1 MFNRDVFN
9 DNQKI
14 KIEVVPLFETVQ
26 DLDNSTMFIDKLLQT
41 ELYKENLQVWNN
53 SQTIMLGFSDGTKDG
68 GYFMAN
74 WSIFEAKRNLNKYFV
89 SKNIKPIFF
98 DGRGGPPSRGGG
110 DMFLFYKGLSNA
122 VSNHDVQLTIQ
133 GQSISSKFASI
144 HPAQYNLE
152 QLVTS
157 GLYSKLNLHNV
168 SKLTKEENELISKLA
183 QISFESY
190 SELKGDPQF
199 MDYMIKITP
208 LKYMS
213 EINVGSR
220 PAKRN
225 TDAKIEFDDLR
236 AIPYGAAWVQM
247 RQSILAYYGLGTA
260 ISKLISEDD
269 GFMDKFKHIYSKSLI
284 IKGIIDNALQSIG
297 QANFN
302 LTKHIS
308 ENEEFGEFWYKL
320 YNEYELSKKHL
331 LEIVCKEE
339 FLHINKVKER
349 SIIMRDNITLPLSV
363 LQQYAL
369 DALRKNPEHENSDL
383 LKIIIRKTLIS
394 NVNANHNSI

>member
-1 MFNRDVFN
+1 MGL
-9 DNQKI
+9 KM
-14 KIEVVPLFETVQ
+14 VV
-26 DLDNSTMFIDKLLQT
+26 I
-41 ELYKENLQVWNN
+41 
-53 SQTIMLGFSDGTKDG
+53 
-68 GYFMAN
+68 FMAN
-74 WSIFEAKRNLNKYFV
+74 WSIFEAKRNLDRYFS
-89 SKNIKPIFF
+89 SKNIKAIFF

-122 VSNHDVQLTIQ
+122 VTNHDVQVTVQ
-133 GQSISSKFASI
+133 GQSISSKFGSMD
-144 HPAQYNLE
+144 PAQYNLE

-168 SKLTKEENELISKLA
+168 SKLTKQENQLISRLAKL
-183 QISFESY
+183 SFESY
-190 SELKGDPQF
+190 SELKDDPKF
-199 MDYMIKITP
+199 MDYLIEVTP
-208 LKYMS
+208 LKYIS

-225 TDAKIEFDDLR
+225 SDSEIKFDDLR

-247 RQSILAYYGLGTA
+247 RQSILAFYGLGTA
-260 ISKLISEDD
+260 ISSLIGEDSN
-269 GFMDKFKHIYSKSLI
+269 FIAEFKVIYNKSLV

-297 QANFN
+297 QTNFN

-308 ENEEFGEFWYKL
+308 EDPDYGEFWYKL
-320 YNEYELSKKHL
+320 YEEYDLTKRFL
-331 LEIVCKEE
+331 LDIVCKDEE
-339 FLHINKVKER
+339 FLHINKVKEH

-369 DALRKNPEHENSDL
+369 DILRKNPEYKNQEL
-383 LKIIIRKTLIS
+383 LKVIVRKTLIA